1 VSRALPEVYLSGLAQ
16 GGFTLQPPGGHGQGG
31 GAPAQGCSELP
42 QVLP

>member
-1 VSRALPEVYLSGLAQ
+1 
-16 GGFTLQPPGGHGQGG
+16 LQPPGGHGQGG